1 MTPTPPEAQ
10 FAEAIASEVRAE
22 MGRQSKTKADLAR
35 ALGISQHTAAK
46 RLNASSPFDAIELFR
61 VGEWLGVPS
70 SQFWPEE
77 VAS

>member
-1 MTPTPPEAQ
+1 MTPTTPEAR

-35 ALGISQHTAAK
+35 ALDISQHTAAK
-46 RLNASSPFDAIELFR
+46 RLKGHPPFDATELFR
-61 VGEWLGVPS
+61 VAQWLGVPS
-70 SQFWPEE
+70 SQFWPED